1 MFYIVNNCP
10 VCLYGSVGFWR
21 CADGKTLI
29 LLCDECDS
37 MWLNPQKVET
47 ENLLASTA
55 RNNFIP
61 EVNCFLLGDQAGSAT
76 IEDIKKQG
84 WLNYIEDQY
93 EDEGKEF
100 TVEEISN
107 IPFKMSNYKEFVQ
120 RYAVVKHE
128 ALNNAQ
134 YFLEKTKALDKEY
147 LHRLPSYLLARCP
160 ICGGRLHEPID
171 TYSLNGIGWH
181 YTKRGFGWFGTRDDL
196 QNSVSYDAECN
207 HAKIVSVMV
216 NLNGIQPDD
225 VSQNVQISSERPFV
239 MPPILK
245 LENTYAVIHALPV
258 GRFDDDEPQHHYTA
272 YFVTYFSN
280 AEKHLYDK
288 VMQPAHEG

>member
-1 MFYIVNNCP
+1 M
-10 VCLYGSVGFWR
+10 
-21 CADGKTLI
+21 GKSFFMQEYKKFLQHYSTLEKSEK
-29 LLCDECDS
+29 LHD
-37 MWLNPQKVET
+37 
-47 ENLLASTA
+47 
-55 RNNFIP
+55 
-61 EVNCFLLGDQAGSAT
+61 
-76 IEDIKKQG
+76 
-84 WLNYIEDQY
+84 
-93 EDEGKEF
+93 
-100 TVEEISN
+100 
-107 IPFKMSNYKEFVQ
+107 
-120 RYAVVKHE
+120 
-128 ALNNAQ
+128 
-134 YFLEKTKALDKEY
+134 FLEQLDPLCHEY
-147 LHRLPSYLLARCP
+147 RSRLPIYLLARCP
-160 ICGGRLHEPID
+160 ICGGRVHEPID
-171 TYSLNGIGWH
+171 TYSLNGPGW
-181 YTKRGFGWFGTRDDL
+181 KAPGGRGFGWYGTVPIASPQGTFPQSD
-196 QNSVSYDAECN
+196 VSYDAECD